1 MYKTR
6 NVTFNVPAGENYQ
19 SDSISAFSGI
29 HITDNPLL
37 ADSNSASDMLN
48 LYLTTENTL
57 STRPRLE
64 FIKKHGL
71 NIKQM
76 ISVWKVSE
84 DQILYHYVDSNNT
97 IHLDINNQTI
107 DLNNNDI
114 GSNKIRC
121 FKKNDKIYILS
132 ENGYF
137 VIKSDNKL
145 YNVVN
150 DEDTY
155 IPTTK
160 IVDSSGASTEVDKL
174 NSLSNK
180 YKTIYNWYPGSE
192 IFTIDN
198 ADVIN
203 NYYKSLPITLTDFE
217 IIRPLKENK
226 CFVRKHHETLYDY
239 YLLQVVGDT
248 VEENELLTN
257 SKYSAVTISDDGY
270 YMAYLESVEGQED
283 PNLAIMN
290 TTTKEKIHSGKG
302 PAPTIDSTKI
312 YNSDILYYG
321 KGNFIGKIQWN
332 STTNTWDDTVLY
344 DTKTKTI
351 SKFFTDYQTFII
363 ISNSSECVMI
373 FSENNTEGKTIDLPD
388 LGFDY
393 SPSTVLAENI
403 GFFTDNKLYVM
414 RLYPSPK
421 PSLDSMIYDTYAGK
435 FTTYTI
441 DIKNYSVSEYTNP
454 YAYSDFIV
462 VNNLMY
468 TVYDNFIFQSKTDF
482 TNNSK
487 IMKTNSV
494 IKFSP
499 DLLSL
504 WNSNEVYVYNNKNT
518 PELTLINYSDDYE
531 LSDNI
536 SEQFSYNVN
545 EMESIDDKTK
555 LLTIDISKYSDLNKI
570 DIFTTT
576 YQMFSVDLSK
586 AYSTSSSRL
595 YDSPTFY
602 TGVSAQY
609 FYYKNDKL
617 LIYLMAESSFNF
629 VNVLNVRFTYQE
641 RVYKNK
647 NFTFTNQIQF
657 YNNYWF
663 SYKNKLYNTQY
674 NDPTYIPES
683 NVSVIGDDTDI
694 TGFNLIGNNA
704 MCVYKRNK
712 QFVITASEVDDIVA
726 YSKTEMKTDK
736 GNIPFGETILS
747 AQKNY
752 PLQFDD
758 EGVYVL
764 QIPENINT
772 TENAAVCVS
781 ERINGKFIGEPHKE
795 NILTHNHLYWTY
807 IMIPSKA
814 ETKIYIWD
822 SRNNGWYYWT
832 IPIKVVGSWE
842 TLKTYDYVE
851 NSDGETIGIFDHDDD
866 WTYQIDEYV
875 GTTNGV
881 DEYQKVEY
889 KRSNPYDYT
898 EKQYTE
904 TVLIDDTGCVY
915 NLKVIDYIDT
925 RITGVFKDRGTQFL
939 DIIYRDDDLQYL
951 PISWKWESQIMPMSY
966 TKYNKAY
973 SAINYTKQLV
983 QTGFMFVDSDRTEE
997 YSLNF
1002 KFIPYRKK
1010 IDENKKA
1017 KPIDGTLN
1025 YIRSVVKRTRVP
1037 KFNFLKIILTDDNK
1051 YDKLNLISLKFK
1063 YKLMEEKLS

>member
-84 DQILYHYVDSNNT
+84 DQILYHYADSNNT

-107 DLNNNDI
+107 DLNNNDV

-145 YNVVN
+145 YNVIN

-180 YKTIYNWYPGSE
+180 YKVLRNWAPNLDITTDISKNIGVKNDYYNVLTE
-192 IFTIDN
+192 TIDS
-198 ADVIN
+198 AISVDIIKVLSDGRLVIRKMLN
-203 NYYKSLPITLTDFE
+203 IRTATEDAKFSYYIVEVVNDELFYTPI
-217 IIRPLKENK
+217 IEN
-226 CFVRKHHETLYDY
+226 TTS
-239 YLLQVVGDT
+239 G
-248 VEENELLTN
+248 NIG
-257 SKYSAVTISDDGY
+257 ISDDGN
-270 YMAYLESVEGQED
+270 AYVYISNNKLITKMLNVTAPIISVNIDSQYNVQRYVT
-283 PNLAIMN
+283 PNMN
-290 TTTKEKIHSGKG
+290 TTNMPIKHFFAVSPDGTYAIFPH
-302 PAPTIDSTKI
+302 
-312 YNSDILYYG
+312 Y
-321 KGNFIGKIQWN
+321 
-332 STTNTWDDTVLY
+332 TTNGDDSLCIVSNTVVK
-344 DTKTKTI
+344 DTKWFVWDGVYLILTNNRLYKIDIGNT
-351 SKFFTDYQTFII
+351 FFYWDLTHDNDI
-363 ISNSSECVMI
+363 ISNI
-373 FSENNTEGKTIDLPD
+373 GKYMTITDKKQPVGWANDLKTYYYYD
-388 LGFDY
+388 GELIGIY
-393 SPSTVLAENI
+393 SYTK
-403 GFFTDNKLYVM
+403 FFK
-414 RLYPSPK
+414 
-421 PSLDSMIYDTYAGK
+421 YD
-435 FTTYTI
+435 
-441 DIKNYSVSEYTNP
+441 
-454 YAYSDFIV
+454 
-462 VNNLMY
+462 
-468 TVYDNFIFQSKTDF
+468 
-482 TNNSK
+482 
-487 IMKTNSV
+487 
-494 IKFSP
+494 
-499 DLLSL
+499 
-504 WNSNEVYVYNNKNT
+504 
-518 PELTLINYSDDYE
+518 IN
-531 LSDNI
+531 
-536 SEQFSYNVN
+536 
-545 EMESIDDKTK
+545 
-555 LLTIDISKYSDLNKI
+555 
-570 DIFTTT
+570 
-576 YQMFSVDLSK
+576 
-586 AYSTSSSRL
+586 
-595 YDSPTFY
+595 
-602 TGVSAQY
+602 
-609 FYYKNDKL
+609 NDKL
-617 LIYLMAESSFNF
+617 TSTQLQTKSNKLIYTNELLYNIDNNNLVVQSLTSKNNAIIANLTLPGEQTANGLYYIW
-629 VNVLNVRFTYQE
+629 NLNVDRTLTVVYYKPSIEPSMTTFYITDDVDTLKELPDQENNDNIRQFQITTKKTPKLIEFLISYDNVFINYITKLSEKSQEKTFTLTNYGDITFSVPKLRE
-641 RVYKNK
+641 SNIYSSRITLSPTIEDLTLKDFDIEIRLLYNDYSV
-647 NFTFTNQIQF
+647 FTNQIQF
-657 YNNYWF
+657 YNNYWL

-758 EGVYVL
+758 EGIYVL

-832 IPIKVVGSWE
+832 IPIKVVGYWE

-1063 YKLMEEKLS
+1063 YKLMEEKL